1 LEEEIGISAAS
12 EQQGGVPLAS
22 EVSVTLVSASNTD
35 QTTGPNMVVNSNTLN
50 NNNNSGNNSSVVVAP
65 ASSTSSN
72 NSMSS
77 PANITPGVAHACLI
91 CRPNS
96 HPFNDRTLTLDQA
109 VKVGRS
115 VARARATQTNAIF
128 DCKVLSRNH
137 ALLWYEAG
145 KFYLQDTKSS
155 NGTFVNN
162 QRLSKGSEESAPRE
176 VCSGDIL
183 QFGVDVMENSR
194 KVTHGCIIATLKLY
208 LPDGKEAKASPT
220 IVNSTSNPALLSL
233 SLPTQDLYQ
242 LNQYIQEA
250 LAREQLLE
258 TKLAVLQRLVGQT
271 ECASSDAWKSLIDED
286 RLLTRVEILE
296 SQLSTY
302 GKSMNEDKLREETK
316 RLMEEKEEYQEQAKD
331 NIKRI
336 VNEKLDAVKKLQDL
350 QKTLSTTED
359 EFATLRELYDKNTD
373 ENKTLACEIN
383 RLSSEL
389 ESANA
394 GIPKTEPAND
404 AVEVAELIAAS
415 ELVEPSTTT
424 TSVVPAATSG
434 QPATLEPESETID
447 KIQSQTT
454 IILEDNLENSDASD
468 LNDSLNTSTTT
479 LEDMSP
485 LSEAEM
491 DEEVVNL
498 DSAVATSARNL
509 AATGS
514 PIGSS
519 MKAATETAVAA
530 TTTENFE
537 QENNERV
544 KILTD
549 RLVDLEAKL
558 QESKTNYE
566 KVQEANSAINV
577 ELTEAQQQLC
587 ESLKLLDEK
596 CSQLEEQKD
605 KNLAVESVR
614 SKSSPLE
621 ENNEK
626 DLEIAKLVDEK
637 ERIYLE
643 NENLRTDLTS
653 KEDKIQDLEQQLKTM
668 TENQMAASSNTLVG
682 STIQVAGTGHN
693 FQFSGKGDDDTEAD
707 DDSIVEPTTTSQ
719 LEQSLSEAESKI
731 SELLKVKEK
740 FAEVRAENSTLAMNL
755 SEMQQ
760 DVNLMT
766 RTAQACALIPLAV
779 VLLAML
785 AYYFPYFGAGS
796 GSSPP
801 STPPQ

>member
-1 LEEEIGISAAS
+1 
-12 EQQGGVPLAS
+12 
-22 EVSVTLVSASNTD
+22 
-35 QTTGPNMVVNSNTLN
+35 MVVNSNTLN
-50 NNNNSGNNSSVVVAP
+50 NNVNSNSSTNSVVSVAP
-65 ASSTSSN
+65 ASTTSSN

-109 VKVGRS
+109 VGVGRS

-183 QFGVDVMENSR
+183 QFGVDVVENSR

-271 ECASSDAWKSLIDED
+271 ETASNDAWKSLIDED

-331 NIKRI
+331 TLKRL
-336 VNEKLDAVKKLQDL
+336 VNEKLDAVKKLQDVE
-350 QKTLSTTED
+350 KTLSTTED

-373 ENKTLACEIN
+373 ENKTLAAEIN

-389 ESANA
+389 DAA
-394 GIPKTEPAND
+394 TAKIPKTEPGTEAAEGAAD
-404 AVEVAELIAAS
+404 LTSAELDPDDNKPDVLEAAM
-415 ELVEPSTTT
+415 E
-424 TSVVPAATSG
+424 TSAVNSNPTSG
-434 QPATLEPESETID
+434 QPATLESIESETID
-447 KIQSQTT
+447 KIQSQAT
-454 IILEDNLENSDASD
+454 ISIEDNLEISESSE
-468 LNDSLNTSTTT
+468 LNESSLSTSTTT
-479 LEDMSP
+479 LDTI
-485 LSEAEM
+485 SEP
-491 DEEVVNL
+491 DIDEVVE
-498 DSAVATSARNL
+498 SAVATGSTSA
-509 AATGS
+509 AAAAAA
-514 PIGSS
+514 IAAA
-519 MKAATETAVAA
+519 AATEK
-530 TTTENFE
+530 ES
-537 QENNERV
+537 NERV
-544 KILTD
+544 KQLSD
-549 RLVDLEAKL
+549 KMVDLEAQL

-566 KVQEANSAINV
+566 SIKEANSAINV
-577 ELTEAQQQLC
+577 ELTVAQEQLC

-596 CSQLEEQKD
+596 CRMLEEIEVQKIKSLAAENETK
-605 KNLAVESVR
+605 KNPST
-614 SKSSPLE
+614 PPPE

-626 DLEIAKLVDEK
+626 DLEIAKLSDEK
-637 ERIYLE
+637 EQICSE
-643 NENLRTDLTS
+643 NERLRTDLNS
-653 KEDKIQDLEQQLKTM
+653 HLQMIEDLEQQLKSM
-668 TENQMAASSNTLVG
+668 SESQLMAASSTSTLVG
-682 STIQVAGTGHN
+682 STVQIPNPATN
-693 FQFSGKGDDDTEAD
+693 
-707 DDSIVEPTTTSQ
+707 PQ

-740 FAEVRAENSTLAMNL
+740 FAEVSAENSTLAINL

-760 DVNLMT
+760 EMNLMT
-766 RTAQACALIPLAV
+766 RTATACAIIPLVV
-779 VLLAML
+779 VLLAMF
-785 AYYFPYFGAGS
+785 AYYFPFFGGGGG
-796 GSSPP
+796 GSSPNAGSP
-801 STPPQ
+801 AH